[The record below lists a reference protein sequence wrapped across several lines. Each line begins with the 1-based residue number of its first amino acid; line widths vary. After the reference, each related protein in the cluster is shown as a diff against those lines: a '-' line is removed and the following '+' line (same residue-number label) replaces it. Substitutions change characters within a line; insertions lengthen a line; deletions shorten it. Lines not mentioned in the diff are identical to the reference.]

1 MPAAAGHY
9 LRRHKVSRQ
18 TVEDITVAMMIG
30 SIEGLK
36 RNYETALKPLVKKTG
51 EKLG

>member
-1 MPAAAGHY
+1 
-9 LRRHKVSRQ
+9 
-18 TVEDITVAMMIG
+18 MIG